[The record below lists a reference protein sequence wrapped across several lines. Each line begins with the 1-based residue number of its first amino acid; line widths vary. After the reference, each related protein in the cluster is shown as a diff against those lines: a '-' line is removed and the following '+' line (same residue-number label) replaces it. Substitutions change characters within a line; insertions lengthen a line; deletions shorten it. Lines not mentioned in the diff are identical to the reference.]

1 MNNVTKSKA
10 QATLEAIERE
20 FKYTSEYNRAIALR
34 DKYVDIEITL
44 KAIEDLE
51 KELAILYCELENMV
65 K

>member
-10 QATLEAIERE
+10 QVTLEKIEKE